1 MVTSLHLY
9 ILFYR
14 EFGHCAKWPKYF
26 WLFLAMSD
34 FRVCWFI
41 IWLILGTVSVRSL
54 FTLQLLTANLMKFPK
69 RSGIVF
75 HSLNWNIKFY
85 VDYVWGRGQVG
96 FSQIHVFRYFWKSR
110 IHLFKSLPIYF
121 NDTHIYFGSN
131 ITSVECRRS
140 KFEVAKIFRSSVST
154 PRRCSFVFDLIWK
167 SLGRPRTDHQSTTY

>member
-1 MVTSLHLY
+1 MVKSLHLY

-34 FRVCWFI
+34 FRVCWFS

-75 HSLNWNIKFY
+75 HSLNWKFY
-85 VDYVWGRGQVG
+85 VG
-96 FSQIHVFRYFWKSR
+96 FSQIFKYFLKSR

-167 SLGRPRTDHQSTTY
+167 SLGRPQTDHQSITY